1 MEEIWKDV
9 VGYEGLYE
17 VSNFGNVRSLF
28 RYKKQ
33 LKWDVAN
40 NRYAGEFIKEWPS
53 AKDATTELGYES
65 NHICEC
71 CKNKRKTSNGFR
83 WKYKEVI

>member
-9 VGYEGLYE
+9 V
-17 VSNFGNVRSLF
+17 
-28 RYKKQ
+28 
-33 LKWDVAN
+33 
-40 NRYAGEFIKEWPS
+40 
-53 AKDATTELGYES
+53 GYES